1 MSRIQRGANQGLVLL
16 QNKAPSWSYETGAY
30 VLNFHGRVTQAS
42 VKNFQI
48 VYPDD
53 RELLGTRLG
62 VGGGGNGIP
71 TDKNYYSHQHLRCS
85 LSKAHATLLQSLLGT
100 VVYAALIGFPGKV
113 RAPYSLLVFSAHRTR
128 AG

>member
-16 QNKAPSWSYETGAY
+16 QNKAPSWSYDTGAY

-48 VYPDD
+48 VYPDN
-53 RELLGTRLG
+53 RELLGTGLG
-62 VGGGGNGIP
+62 WGAEGTGIP
-71 TDKNYYSHQHLRCS
+71 RDKNYYSHQHLRFS

-100 VVYAALIGFPGKV
+100 VVYTALIGFPGKG
-113 RAPYSLLVFSAHRTR
+113 RRSAQP
-128 AG
+128 

>member
-1 MSRIQRGANQGLVLL
+1 MRRIQRGANQGLVLL

-62 VGGGGNGIP
+62 VGGGGNGDTNGQELLLP
-71 TDKNYYSHQHLRCS
+71 STLKVFSQQGPRHAVAKPLGNCS
-85 LSKAHATLLQSLLGT
+85 LGGTHRISGQSKG
-100 VVYAALIGFPGKV
+100 ALHP
-113 RAPYSLLVFSAHRTR
+113 
-128 AG
+128 